1 MRILNYLI
9 TIPSEALLIFTKLK
23 IATMRIITNCL
34 LTSLVISISLLS
46 CQKEVKNDSPRT
58 GGGTGAVVNPTPV
71 QGTVTGKVVDNNN
84 NPVAGATVKAGS
96 NTTTTDNR
104 GLFRFNNIQL
114 DKYSAVVIVEK
125 SGFFKGYRVF
135 SASPN
140 NTNFVK
146 LKLVPK
152 TLIGNIDAAAGGSVN
167 LPDNSKITL
176 PASGVVVKSNNQSY
190 SGSVKVYAEVIDP
203 TSADIAQ
210 IVPGSFQG
218 TDADNNRVTLKSYG
232 MLAVVLEGNSGEQ
245 LQIATGKTA
254 KLRFTIPSS
263 LRSTAPA
270 TIPLWS
276 VDETTGLWEQEG
288 SATKGTDYYEGDV
301 SHFSFW
307 NCDVSSQTIFLETT
321 IVTAE
326 GPLSHVL
333 VKLTRSNGSSSY
345 GYTDSSGHVGGL
357 VPKNE
362 ALTLEVLNTCNQA
375 IYTKNLG
382 PYSANTNIGTITVTL
397 SPLNTLQITGNAVNC
412 SNQPVTNGN
421 VLVYFEGQLYNRP
434 VNNGNFSLTI
444 TRCSNSTGAVEIV
457 AVDNVANQQ
466 SSSPWTG
473 SASTGTISTG
483 AISACGVSSVS
494 FINYSVDGSNYNL
507 STATPG
513 DSISVFGSGSSGT
526 NQTATAVFGFR
537 TSQPNINISFS
548 TQGAAVGIFT
558 LHYLSVN
565 QYDSVSVVAPF
576 NINITTYGAPG
587 QFIEGNF
594 TGQIRD
600 ISNNLHTVAATF
612 RVRRN

>member
-1 MRILNYLI
+1 MRIN
-9 TIPSEALLIFTKLK
+9 T
-23 IATMRIITNCL
+23 TNCL
-34 LTSLVISISLLS
+34 FICLIISISFLS
-46 CQKEVKNDSPRT
+46 CQKEVKNESPGT
-58 GGGTGAVVNPTPV
+58 GGSTGTVVTPTPV

-84 NPVAGATVKAGS
+84 NAVAGATVKAGT

-114 DKYSAVVIVEK
+114 DKYSAVVTVEK

-152 TLIGNIDAAAGGSVN
+152 TLIGSVDAVAGGSVN

-176 PASGVVVKSNNQSY
+176 PASGVVVRSNNQSY
-190 SGSVKVYAEVIDP
+190 SGSVKVYASVIDP
-203 TSADIAQ
+203 TSADISQ

-232 MLAVVLEGNSGEQ
+232 MLAVELEGNSGEQ

-254 KLRFTIPSS
+254 KLRFIIPSS

-276 VDETTGLWEQEG
+276 VDETSGLWKQEG

-307 NCDVSSQTIFLETT
+307 NCDVSSQTVFLEMT

-326 GPLSHVL
+326 GPLSHVQ
-333 VKLTRSNGSSSY
+333 VKLTRSNGASSY

-362 ALTLEVLNTCNQA
+362 TLTLEVLNTCNQA
-375 IYTKNLG
+375 ISTQTVG
-382 PYSANTNIGTITVTL
+382 PFSTNTNLGTITVTI
-397 SPLNTLQITGNAVNC
+397 SPLNTLQITGSVVNC

-434 VNNGNFSLTI
+434 VNNGSFSLTI
-444 TRCSNSTGAVEIV
+444 TRCSNSTAAVEVV

-466 SSSPWTG
+466 STSPWSG
-473 SASTGTISTG
+473 SASTGTINTG
-483 AISACGVSSVS
+483 ALSACGISSVS
-494 FINYSVDGSNYNL
+494 FINYSVDGSNYSL

-513 DSISVFGSGSSGT
+513 DSIRFYGSGSSGT
-526 NQTATAVFGFR
+526 NQTATAIFGYR
-537 TSQPNINISFS
+537 ASQPNMNISFY
-548 TQGAAVGIFT
+548 TQGAAVGTFPIN
-558 LHYLSVN
+558 LLSVN
-565 QYDSVSVVAPF
+565 QYDSASIVTPF
-576 NINITTYGAPG
+576 NINITTYGLPG
-587 QFIEGNF
+587 QFIEGNL

>member
-1 MRILNYLI
+1 
-9 TIPSEALLIFTKLK
+9 
-23 IATMRIITNCL
+23 MRIITNYL
-34 LTSLVISISLLS
+34 LISLVISISLLS
-46 CQKEVKNDSPRT
+46 CQKEVKNDLPGAGGST
-58 GGGTGAVVNPTPV
+58 GTVVNPTPV
-71 QGTVTGKVVDNNN
+71 QGTVTGKVIDNNN

-96 NTTTTDNR
+96 NTTTTDDR

-114 DKYSAVVIVEK
+114 DKYSAVVTVEK

-152 TLIGNIDAAAGGSVN
+152 SLIGNIDAAAGGSVS

-176 PASGVVVKSNNQSY
+176 PASGVVLKSTNQSY

-232 MLAVVLEGNSGEQ
+232 MLAVVLEGINGEQ

-254 KLRFTIPSS
+254 KLKFTIPSS

-276 VDETTGLWEQEG
+276 VNETTGLWKQEG

-301 SHFSFW
+301 NHFSFW
-307 NCDVSSQTIFLETT
+307 NCDISIPTIFLELNLKT
-321 IVTAE
+321 VE
-326 GPLSHVL
+326 GALPFTP
-333 VKLTRSNGSSSY
+333 VKITRVNGGGSSY

-362 ALTLEVLNTCNQA
+362 PLLLEVFSNCNQP
-375 IYTKNLG
+375 IFSQNIG
-382 PYSANTNIGTITVTL
+382 PYSSNTNLGTIAVTIPTV
-397 SPLNTLQITGNAVNC
+397 NYLQITGSAVNC

-421 VLVYFEGQLYNRP
+421 ALIYYDGHLYNKP
-434 VNNGNFSLTI
+434 ISNGNFSLTV
-444 TRCSNSTGAVEIV
+444 TRCSNSNATIEVV
-457 AVDNVANQQ
+457 VVDNTSNVQSATWSGTASSGTAN
-466 SSSPWTG
+466 
-473 SASTGTISTG
+473 TGTL
-483 AISACGVSSVS
+483 SACGVSSVS
-494 FINYSVDGSNYNL
+494 FINYTLDGTNYSL
-507 STATPG
+507 TTATTA
-513 DSISVFGSGSSGT
+513 DSFFVSTSNGTSSPVT
-526 NQTATAVFGFR
+526 FVNAFR
-537 TSQPNINISFS
+537 ISQPNINIDFY
-548 TQGAAVGIFT
+548 TQGGAVGTFPLMFLT
-558 LHYLSVN
+558 AN
-565 QYDSVSVVAPF
+565 QYGDSSITLVTPF
-576 NINITTYGAPG
+576 NITFTTYGAPG
-587 QFIEGNF
+587 QFIEGSF
-594 TGQIRD
+594 TGQFREILN
-600 ISNNLHTVAATF
+600 SNLHNVSATF